1 MNKIDY
7 NKRVENII
15 KRLDYLEE
23 SCDESVLTDD
33 SISDF
38 LEFSNRAK
46 VLAEKWNKQRW
57 AQINGRE
64 RNFGDIFKKNKDK
77 KQEKVTVDSPF
88 SVVASE
94 ANRLKMIIK

>member
-1 MNKIDY
+1 MKIDF

-57 AQINGRE
+57 AQINGKICE
-64 RNFGDIFKKNKDK
+64 TNKALGYIPK
-77 KQEKVTVDSPF
+77 EKESKITVDSSF
-88 SVVASE
+88 DAIASE